1 MKKTLWLVDS
11 PSKIT
16 EDDIFLVRGASMKI
30 SKKADEDL
38 EFISLDE
45 MRLLE
50 NKSNDIISDLINFF
64 ECNLLSIENQ
74 PIPSK
79 YLDIMIKPWLNAF
92 VHLVVLR
99 FHRFKK

>member
-16 EDDIFLVRGASMKI
+16 EDDIFFGAWCFNENFQ
-30 SKKADEDL
+30 KKADEDL

-50 NKSNDIISDLINFF
+50 NNSNEIISDLSNVK
-64 ECNLLSIENQ
+64 SI
-74 PIPSK
+74 K
-79 YLDIMIKPWLNAF
+79 
-92 VHLVVLR
+92 
-99 FHRFKK
+99 